1 MRKAA
6 VLAVTL
12 TLWVSAVLGGF
23 GITSS
28 AKAEDVIKVGI
39 LHSLTGPLSISE
51 SSLRDV
57 MLMLID
63 QQNQNGGLLG
73 KQIEPVVLDPAS
85 DPRTFARK
93 LQQLLEKH
101 DVSAVFGGWTSA
113 SRKAMLPVL
122 RKNNGL
128 LFYPVQY
135 EGQES
140 ERNVFYT
147 GATPNQQ
154 AIPTVEYLMNVDKV
168 TRWYLVG
175 NDYVYPRI
183 TNSILKAHLELN
195 GVPEDDIEIRYI
207 PWNFRD
213 WPGLVNEI
221 KHFGRQGARS
231 AVVSTINGEANLAFY
246 RELAQQGVDGADI
259 PVVSFSVSEEELS
272 GVDATGVEGHLVA
285 WGYFQSV
292 DHPANQAFLKQ
303 WHDYLGDEYR
313 ATNDP
318 MEAHYIGFNMWVEA
332 VRQAGSVDVD
342 QVIDKMVGIRVP
354 NLSGGMAE
362 MLPNHHITRPAMV
375 GEINSDGQF
384 RIVWRSP
391 DLLPGDAWSDYL
403 DISRDIVADWRAP
416 VSCGSFNKVSGTCVR
431 VPPAAN

>member
-12 TLWVSAVLGGF
+12 TLSISAVLGGF
-23 GITSS
+23 SATSP

-63 QQNQNGGLLG
+63 QQNRNGGLLG
-73 KQIEPVVLDPAS
+73 KQIQPVVLDPAS

-93 LQQLLEKH
+93 LQQMLEKR
-101 DVSAVFGGWTSA
+101 DVAAVFGGWTSA

-154 AIPTVEYLMNVDKV
+154 AIPAVEYLMNVDKV

-175 NDYVYPRI
+175 NDYVYPRV
-183 TNSILKAHLELN
+183 TNNILKAYLELN
-195 GVPEDDIEIRYI
+195 EVPEEDIEIRYI
-207 PWNFRD
+207 PWNFKD

-221 KHFGRQGARS
+221 KLFGRQGARS
-231 AVVSTINGEANLAFY
+231 AVISTINGEANLAFY
-246 RELAQQGVDGADI
+246 RELAQQVCRN
-259 PVVSFSVSEEELS
+259 
-272 GVDATGVEGHLVA
+272 
-285 WGYFQSV
+285 
-292 DHPANQAFLKQ
+292 HPF
-303 WHDYLGDEYR
+303 
-313 ATNDP
+313 P
-318 MEAHYIGFNMWVEA
+318 I
-332 VRQAGSVDVD
+332 S
-342 QVIDKMVGIRVP
+342 
-354 NLSGGMAE
+354 
-362 MLPNHHITRPAMV
+362 
-375 GEINSDGQF
+375 
-384 RIVWRSP
+384 RIV
-391 DLLPGDAWSDYL
+391 LP
-403 DISRDIVADWRAP
+403 
-416 VSCGSFNKVSGTCVR
+416 
-431 VPPAAN
+431 